1 LYANSEANRDIIFGV
16 NHASGVADLIDYR
29 SADIFG
35 LGLKEASLFKKTRI
49 KELEGTI
56 KSSEMFMSVE
66 KGVGR

>member
-1 LYANSEANRDIIFGV
+1 MYANSEANRDIIFGV
-16 NHASGVADLIDYR
+16 NHASDVADLIDYR
-29 SADIFG
+29 SAGIFD